1 MKAYSKLKK
10 KSIYVFA
17 INYFILEEHVK
28 AQKSE
33 IIITLCTY
41 ATAT

>member
-10 KSIYVFA
+10 TAFMSLS

-28 AQKSE
+28 AQNIE

>member
-1 MKAYSKLKK
+1 MKAYSKLKE
-10 KSIYVFA
+10 KSIYVFV

>member
-1 MKAYSKLKK
+1 MMLYPFLWNSL
-10 KSIYVFA
+10 YVFV

-28 AQKSE
+28 AQNIE

>member
-10 KSIYVFA
+10 TAFMSLSIK
-17 INYFILEEHVK
+17 YFILEEHVK
-28 AQKSE
+28 AQNIE
-33 IIITLCTY
+33 IIISLCPY